1 MAAQYQNHY
10 RELQVQGLQT
20 RFMDAGDGAPLVL
33 LHGGEFGASAELGWE
48 RVIGPLSKTR
58 RVIAPDVLG
67 YGGSAKVLDFVDG
80 RGMRIRHVAA
90 LLTELGISKADF
102 VGNSMGAVM
111 LLNDAASE
119 QPALPVHDMVV
130 ICGGGE
136 ILTNEHSAALYD
148 YDASLPAMRRIVTA
162 LFHDA
167 AYAEDADYIQRR
179 FDSSTAPGA
188 WEAVAA
194 ARFRRP
200 GRQPSTSTVSPDY
213 SRVRPR
219 ALIVE
224 GEFDKLKPKGW
235 AAEIAAAI
243 PGAAS
248 AVVRNSGHCPQIEQP
263 EATLELL
270 MAFFG
275 D

>member
-1 MAAQYQNHY
+1 MAAQHNHY
-10 RELQVQGLQT
+10 RELLVQGLLT
-20 RFMDAGDGAPLVL
+20 RFIVTGEGAPLVL

-80 RGMRIRHVAA
+80 RGMRIRHIAA
-90 LLTELGISKADF
+90 LLAALGIEKADF
-102 VGNSMGAVM
+102 VGNSMGGVM
-111 LLNDAASE
+111 LLNDAASD
-119 QPALPVHDMVV
+119 QPALPVRDMVV

-148 YDASLPAMRRIVTA
+148 YDASLPAMRKIVTA
-162 LFHDA
+162 LFHDP
-167 AYAEDADYIQRR
+167 AYAEDADYVQRR
-179 FDSSTAPGA
+179 FESSTAPGA
-188 WEAVAA
+188 WEAIAA

-200 GRQPSTSTVSPDY
+200 GRQPSTSTATPDY
-213 SRVRPR
+213 GRIRNR

-235 AAEIAAAI
+235 AAGIAAAI

-248 AVVRNSGHCPQIEQP
+248 LVVRDSGHCPQIEQP
-263 EATLELL
+263 EATLDLL
-270 MAFFG
+270 RRFLG